1 MSSQGDDTDADA
13 AGFYCRVLRA
23 LDAAGLP
30 FLVGGAFAFTH
41 FTGIERN
48 TKDLDLFIRGADYAR
63 MSHALASAGFA
74 TELTHPHW
82 LAKVCA
88 GEAFVDVIF
97 SSGNGVADVDDG
109 WFAHA
114 ADGEL
119 LGHRVRIAPAEETI
133 WSKAFVM
140 ERERYD
146 GADVA
151 HLLCARAEDLD
162 WPRLVRR
169 FGAHWRVLLA
179 HLVLFGFIYPDR
191 REAVPG
197 WVMQTLLGRLNAE
210 PGAGAMPGAPIC
222 RGTLL
227 SREQYLFDVERLGY
241 ADARIAPLG
250 AMTEDEAAAWTEAI
264 PRRAGHA
271 S

>member
-23 LDAAGLP
+23 LDAARLP

-41 FTGIERN
+41 YTGIERN
-48 TKDLDLFIRGADYAR
+48 TKDLDLFIRGGDYAR
-63 MSHALASAGFA
+63 LARTLASAGYA
-74 TELTHPHW
+74 TELKHPHW
-82 LAKVCA
+82 LAKVRA

-109 WFAHA
+109 WFEHA

-119 LGHRVRIAPAEETI
+119 LGRAVRIAPAEETI

-146 GADVA
+146 GADIA

-179 HLVLFGFIYPDR
+179 HLVLFGFVYPDR
-191 REAVPG
+191 REAVPK
-197 WVMQTLLGRLNAE
+197 WVMQGLIRRLNAE
-210 PGAGAMPGAPIC
+210 REASAAPGAPIC

-227 SREQYLFDVERLGY
+227 SREQYLFDIERLGY

-250 AMTEDEAAAWTEAI
+250 AMTEDETAAWTEAI
-264 PRRAGHA
+264 PGRESAAG
-271 S
+271 